1 MQRPATRIF
10 GWHAAFW
17 GIVGLSVSTAALSD
31 SVFYLGDTIT
41 ATGTGAGQTL
51 NTITPSPA
59 NPSNG
64 TISPTVSYTLGNSF
78 NESGG
83 VTTGSNFNLSGGPW
97 NFQDDFYFST
107 TGATIQ
113 TVVISNLFANVSGL
127 QVRLIQAAGNG
138 PPTIGPPSGGT
149 LVDSWQ
155 SFNLGSGGSY
165 NETLPTGFAAG
176 SYIMQIRGEAGSAA
190 SYSGTISFTPV
201 PVPAA
206 AGLLLSGL
214 GVIWVFRSG
223 RKIMATETDSVLES
237 SPQKRD
243 LETRGAGG

>member
-1 MQRPATRIF
+1 MQRPVTRVF

-17 GIVGLSVSTAALSD
+17 AMAGLSISAAALPAN
-31 SVFYLGDTIT
+31 VFYLGDTVT
-41 ATGTGAGQTL
+41 ATGTGGSQAL
-51 NTITPSPA
+51 NVITPSPA
-59 NPSNG
+59 NPANG
-64 TISPTVSYTLGNSF
+64 DVSPTVSYTLGNSF

-83 VTTGSNFNLSGGPW
+83 VTTGSDFNLSGTGAPW

-113 TVVISNLFANVSGL
+113 TAVISNLFSNVTDL

-138 PPTIGPPSGGT
+138 APTIGNPAGGT

-155 SFNLGSGGSY
+155 SFNLGGGGSY

-176 SYIMQIRGEAGSAA
+176 NYIMQIRGEAGSSA

-201 PVPAA
+201 PLPAA
-206 AGLLLSGL
+206 AWLLVSGL
-214 GVIWVFRSG
+214 GALGAFRRARS
-223 RKIMATETDSVLES
+223 A
-237 SPQKRD
+237 
-243 LETRGAGG
+243 

>member
-1 MQRPATRIF
+1 MRDTEMQRPATRVF

-17 GIVGLSVSTAALSD
+17 AMVGLSVSAAALAD
-31 SVFYLGDTIT
+31 SVFYLGDTVT
-41 ATGTGAGQTL
+41 VTGTGGSQTL
-51 NTITPSPA
+51 NVITPSPA

-64 TISPTVSYTLGNSF
+64 TVTPTISYTLGNSF

-83 VTTGSNFNLSGGPW
+83 VTTGSDFNLSGTGGPW

-113 TVVISNLFANVSGL
+113 TAVISNLFSNVSDL

-138 PPTIGPPSGGT
+138 APTIGNPAGST

-155 SFNLGSGGSY
+155 SFNLGAGGSY

-176 SYIMQIRGEAGSAA
+176 NYIMQIRGEAGSSA

-201 PVPAA
+201 PLPAA
-206 AGLLLSGL
+206 AWLLVSGL
-214 GVIWVFRSG
+214 GALAAFR
-223 RKIMATETDSVLES
+223 R
-237 SPQKRD
+237 
-243 LETRGAGG
+243 TRSA